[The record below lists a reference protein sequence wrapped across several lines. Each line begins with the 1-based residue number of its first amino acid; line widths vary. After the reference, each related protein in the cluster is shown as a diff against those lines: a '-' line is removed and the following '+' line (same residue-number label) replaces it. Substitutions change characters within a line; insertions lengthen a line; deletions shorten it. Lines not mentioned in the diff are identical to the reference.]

1 MRVILLVIGLFTI
14 VVSQAGPF
22 PGGHEALLE
31 VTKDWIANDQ
41 SIDRT
46 QIAVT
51 PPDRRIPINACQEP
65 LSIRFPFIN
74 NRKTIEVACE
84 NPEWK
89 RYLRV
94 KIEEKFNT
102 WVFTQDLAEG
112 TQVLD
117 LHIENIPV
125 SSHPITSLLGKD
137 EIIGRVINRDV
148 TAGEAITT
156 DMLMDEITVFLPTRD
171 YEAGEIIALD
181 DLAIETQMKEKMK
194 SPLTIWPEQT
204 VIAKDALQ
212 ADNPIQTTDIEI
224 VQELLIAKKTI
235 VTGQVI
241 TPDLVELRLEP
252 TSAYG
257 PTPLTNLEEING
269 LEATRT
275 IRVGQRLHASD
286 FVAADL
292 VRKNETVRL
301 TITRGALKITV
312 ETIALGN
319 AKIGQQV
326 LLKNPDSGKEIRG
339 IVTGQNEARGL

>member
-1 MRVILLVIGLFTI
+1 MRVIFLVTGLFT
-14 VVSQAGPF
+14 VLMSHAEPF
-22 PGGHEALLE
+22 RGGHEALIE
-31 VTKDWIANDQ
+31 VTTDWIASDQ
-41 SIDRT
+41 LIDHH
-46 QIAVT
+46 QITVT
-51 PPDRRIPINACQEP
+51 PPDRRIPINACPEP

-74 NRKTIEVACE
+74 NRKTIEVGCE
-84 NPEWK
+84 NPKWK

-94 KIEEKFNT
+94 KIEEKFNA
-102 WVFTQDLAEG
+102 WVFRRDLAEG

-117 LHIENIPV
+117 THIENIPV
-125 SSHPITSLLGKD
+125 PDHLINSFLEKH
-137 EIIGRVINRDV
+137 EIVGRMINRDI
-148 TAGEAITT
+148 ALGEVVTT
-156 DMLMDEITVFLPTRD
+156 DLLMDEISVFVPTRA
-171 YEAGEIIALD
+171 YEAGEIIAFD
-181 DLAIETQMKEKMK
+181 DLAIETRMKEKMR

-204 VIAKDALQ
+204 VIAKNALQ
-212 ADNPIQTTDIEI
+212 ADDPIQTTDIEI

-312 ETIALGN
+312 ETVALGN

-339 IVTGQNEARGL
+339 IVTGRNEARGL